1 MTTTPQQTR
10 SWTDIDRLAE
20 AHLDASVA
28 LSPLE
33 ATYLGVPGADD
44 RIDDLSV
51 AGLRTRRDLCADTL
65 EQLDRLEPQPRAA
78 RDPAWKDMIAATPA
92 DVAT

>member
-28 LSPLE
+28 LSPLL

-44 RIDDLSV
+44 QIDDLSV
-51 AGLRTRRDLCADTL
+51 EGLRAQRDLCAETWSSTDGSPSTSASS
-65 EQLDRLEPQPRAA
+65 RRPP
-78 RDPAWKDMIAATPA
+78 WTSATSS
-92 DVAT
+92 T